1 MPEIFDRTL
10 DFLSLFKVISSTENT
25 FLETKK
31 FLSDRFLISFDS
43 IAEDINSSKDINLD
57 EIFSIIYHYTYGYS
71 LSHFNECIY
80 GDYTNTDRIMSFDR
94 ENLKKLDEQ
103 LKLHCIISSLYTISA
118 ITECNHERLLNLPNY
133 YDEKTYFR
141 AKEKT
146 FTIPKII
153 GNDKESIG
161 KISRAFSSLTKQTLN
176 KKTPLLNE
184 HILGKYLNYYYGK
197 NSSPEIAKFLREFS
211 FDLIVNQMQGGL
223 NFVTTLKTI
232 SSHQKGDNN
241 YRREVKRFLT
251 KMKLLDKNF
260 VSTDKSNPTVL
271 LYNWKKEHCFHINM
285 LKYLI
290 EQNDCLEIFNA
301 AETLLSF
308 PVMLSLKP
316 LDHILHK
323 ESSYIDF
330 ILKYLSGITFPVFKY
345 SFFIA
350 ICEHWNYSL
359 EDIKDPLLKYLNT
372 YSFESLNYSHELDSN
387 SIFGNKIDTL
397 GSALLQT
404 YHADQYATFK
414 PFDDS
419 FEIKVQSLNTE
430 YPLCFYQGTIGLAY
444 YKNILC

>member
-133 YDEKTYFR
+133 YGEKTYFR

-161 KISRAFSSLTKQTLN
+161 KISRPFSS
-176 KKTPLLNE
+176 
-184 HILGKYLNYYYGK
+184 
-197 NSSPEIAKFLREFS
+197 
-211 FDLIVNQMQGGL
+211 
-223 NFVTTLKTI
+223 
-232 SSHQKGDNN
+232 
-241 YRREVKRFLT
+241 
-251 KMKLLDKNF
+251 
-260 VSTDKSNPTVL
+260 
-271 LYNWKKEHCFHINM
+271 
-285 LKYLI
+285 
-290 EQNDCLEIFNA
+290 
-301 AETLLSF
+301 
-308 PVMLSLKP
+308 
-316 LDHILHK
+316 
-323 ESSYIDF
+323 
-330 ILKYLSGITFPVFKY
+330 
-345 SFFIA
+345 
-350 ICEHWNYSL
+350 
-359 EDIKDPLLKYLNT
+359 
-372 YSFESLNYSHELDSN
+372 
-387 SIFGNKIDTL
+387 
-397 GSALLQT
+397 
-404 YHADQYATFK
+404 
-414 PFDDS
+414 
-419 FEIKVQSLNTE
+419 
-430 YPLCFYQGTIGLAY
+430 
-444 YKNILC
+444 